1 MEKLSKSEEVEKL
14 SAPAEPFK
22 YNYNFAELEP
32 QKEVKVEVE
41 VEEKVENN
49 ETKAEY

>member
-1 MEKLSKSEEVEKL
+1 MEKLSKSEEVEKP
-14 SAPAEPFK
+14 SAPTEPFK

-49 ETKAEY
+49 ETKAE